1 MSQSAARPLLDP
13 ALLDTLQA
21 LQPVVARGRVVQAFG
36 TTLRVS
42 GLRAHIGQQCLI
54 RDPARPQAA
63 PLRAEVVGLREHEA
77 ILLPLGHLQGVS
89 MGAEVEII
97 DGGTCGMEMLEQL
110 ENLDGLVVVDCVR
123 ANQPPATP
131 ILLKGDDVPV
141 FFKTKLSPHQV
152 SLSDVL
158 ASLEF
163 TDRAPKAIAIVGMQP
178 VSMSL
183 GMELSPEV
191 AAQVP
196 QLVAMTLTE
205 LAALGIRA
213 EARG

>member
-1 MSQSAARPLLDP
+1 MLPP
-13 ALLDTLQA
+13 
-21 LQPVVARGRVVQAFG
+21 
-36 TTLRVS
+36 
-42 GLRAHIGQQCLI
+42 
-54 RDPARPQAA
+54 
-63 PLRAEVVGLREHEA
+63 EVD
-77 ILLPLGHLQGVS
+77 
-89 MGAEVEII
+89 II

-163 TDRAPKAIAIVGMQP
+163 TGRAPKSIAIVGMQP

-183 GMELSPEV
+183 GMELSPAV

-196 QLVAMTLTE
+196 QLVAMTLAE

>member
-1 MSQSAARPLLDP
+1 MRI
-13 ALLDTLQA
+13 
-21 LQPVVARGRVVQAFG
+21 VVLG
-36 TTLRVS
+36 
-42 GLRAHIGQQCLI
+42 IGN
-54 RDPARPQAA
+54 
-63 PLRAEVVGLREHEA
+63 
-77 ILLPLGHLQGVS
+77 ILLTDEGV
-89 MGAEVEII
+89 GVRTIEALERDYVLPPDVEVI

-110 ENLDGLVVVDCVR
+110 EDLDGLIVVDCVR

-131 ILLKGDDVPV
+131 ILLKDDDVPV

-163 TDRAPKAIAIVGMQP
+163 TDKAPKSIAIVGMQP

-191 AAQVP
+191 AARVP
-196 QLVAMTLTE
+196 ELIEMTLAE
-205 LAALGIRA
+205 LRLLGI
-213 EARG
+213 EAKART